1 MSGSTQQVVTLY
13 EDNPSLTVEQV
24 CSAFE
29 DEFDPIAIRAVL
41 SQFSPRYRREN
52 EIEATLDPKQE
63 AKIGFS
69 EEDEKVA
76 LATIRTLAEYGE
88 DEHTRGKMAIFIR
101 EDRQG
106 RRDAVSKLGQG
117 AGSNIFLLQQF
128 ISKGNEALKLTE
140 KKALDIKVQKV
151 A

>member
-1 MSGSTQQVVTLY
+1 MSGSTQQVVTLF
-13 EDNPSLTVEQV
+13 EDNPSLSVEQV

-29 DEFDPIAIRAVL
+29 DEFDSVAIRAVL

-52 EIEATLDPKQE
+52 EIEGAETAKQE
-63 AKIGFS
+63 TRVGFT

-140 KKALDIKVQKV
+140 KKALNIVSQKV

>member
-1 MSGSTQQVVTLY
+1 MSGSTQQIVTLY
-13 EDNPSLTVEQV
+13 EENNLTVEQV
-24 CSAFE
+24 ATAFE
-29 DEFDPIAIRAVL
+29 DEFDLVAIRAVL
-41 SQFSPRYRREN
+41 SQFSPKYRAQNLE
-52 EIEATLDPKQE
+52 EGTLDPKQE
-63 AKIGFS
+63 SKIGFS